1 MCVRKQRNSTTLFV
15 MVRKFIV
22 KVKKESMFSSCTWVH
37 PTPTK
42 QNDQLR

>member
-1 MCVRKQRNSTTLFV
+1 
-15 MVRKFIV
+15 V
-22 KVKKESMFSSCTWVH
+22 KVKKESMFSSCTWFQ